1 MATVKKTRDE
11 VQKIMEVYI
20 KVFRDKRVKG
30 KFALKIDEIF
40 DPYLIFAMRMERSRT
55 NAENYLRTLVKEN
68 PTPEETKLLNDETEI
83 LNKDFDEI
91 NRELVDV
98 PEFLPK
104 AEFLELI
111 GEVYDISAQDLHF
124 LYTYKTD
131 PVTDEDVL
139 WKFKKTEETPAVV

>member
-11 VQKIMEVYI
+11 VQKIVEVYI

-30 KFALKIDEIF
+30 KFARKIDEIF

-68 PTPEETKLLNDETEI
+68 PTPEDTKI
-83 LNKDFDEI
+83 LNEETDSLNKEFEEI
-91 NRELVDV
+91 NRQLVDV

-104 AEFLELI
+104 TEFLEMV
-111 GEVYDISAQDLHF
+111 GDVYDISAQDLHY

-131 PVTDEDVL
+131 AVSDDDVL
-139 WKFKKTEETPAVV
+139 WKPKETSAVA